1 MVSATRNRPKAVNV
15 SKTAIDQV
23 GSLLQDLSAKPRE
36 EMSLREAIDQLREP
50 IRGALAKGYNYED
63 IVAILGEK
71 GIATTAA
78 TVKRYISIGN
88 TRKRKTRGSAA
99 KVDRTPTTLAEA
111 DEAPSTTRKKTA
123 KTAPAEAEP
132 AKTTRGRKPASSST
146 SKVAKSTSTATTTR
160 GRKK

>member
-50 IRGALAKGYNYED
+50 IRGALAKGYTYED

-88 TRKRKTRGSAA
+88 TRKRKARGSAA
-99 KVDRTPTTLAEA
+99 KATV
-111 DEAPSTTRKKTA
+111 
-123 KTAPAEAEP
+123 AEAELSTAP
-132 AKTTRGRKPASSST
+132 KAASRKKATKPEPVEAAPVKTTRAGRKPANT
-146 SKVAKSTSTATTTR
+146 VAKASTQ